1 MEGPARQ
8 ITILLAAAILLAVGL
23 RVTAQSRSRATQDV
37 ARDLVR
43 RTTAAPVLSTFED
56 VTAKSGINFRH
67 SFGEQKLSS
76 IMEATGSGCA
86 WIDYNNDG
94 LLDLYVVSGRYVD
107 GVTKFSKP
115 DGVDAT
121 NHLYRNNGD
130 GTFTDVTA
138 QAGVGGRGFGMGV
151 TVGDYDNDGY
161 EDIYV
166 TNWNSSI
173 LYHNNGNGTFT
184 DVTAKAGVENP
195 HFGAGA
201 TWLDYD
207 RDGKLDLYVGNYL
220 KFDPDARREFF
231 TAEGFP
237 GPLDYEGD
245 ADRLF
250 HNNGDGT
257 FTDVS
262 HQAGIDNPLGRA
274 MGLTAGDFDN
284 DGWPDIYIAN
294 DTMDSYFYHNN
305 HDGTFTNVAR
315 DVNVAFGANG
325 EATSAMNPIFGD
337 YDNDGWQ
344 DIFVSDMRYHRLFHN
359 PGAKGFWL
367 DTTVETGVAQVSG
380 QYVAWGNGF
389 FDYDNDGWKD
399 LFIVNGG
406 LHWLIPMEDSVL
418 HNNGNSTFTDVS
430 SGLGSYFKFKKVG
443 RGACF
448 ADYDND
454 GYMDG
459 FIVVLGGKGILL
471 HNNPPPVAVRNH
483 WLTLKLVGTKSNR
496 DGFGARLE
504 AIAGD
509 LHQYIEATA
518 ENGYLSQGDPRP
530 HFGLGKHTEV
540 DKLIIHWPSGI
551 DQQFEHL
558 KADQFLTV
566 KEPSDTP
573 EQSGGKRR

>member
-1 MEGPARQ
+1 MTLSLRQ
-8 ITILLAAAILLAVGL
+8 LIFAALVASLFWTELQAP
-23 RVTAQSRSRATQDV
+23 AQSPAPKTPPASS
-37 ARDLVR
+37 LV
-43 RTTAAPVLSTFED
+43 TYED
-56 VTAKSGINFRH
+56 VTEKAGIHFKH

-94 LLDLYVVSGRYVD
+94 LLDLYVVSGRYID
-107 GVTKFSKP
+107 GVTRFSKP
-115 DGVDAT
+115 EGADAT

-138 QAGVGGRGFGMGV
+138 QAGVAGKGFGMGV

-161 EDIYV
+161 EDMYV

-184 DVTAKAGVENP
+184 DVTAKAGVDNP
-195 HFGAGA
+195 HFGTGA
-201 TWLDYD
+201 AWVDYD
-207 RDGKLDLYVGNYL
+207 RDGKLDLFVGNYL
-220 KFDPDARREFF
+220 KFDSNAKREYF
-231 TAEGFP
+231 TAEAFP

-262 HQAGIDNPLGRA
+262 HKAGIDNPLGRA
-274 MGLTAGDFDN
+274 MGLTMGDFDN

-294 DTMDSYFYHNN
+294 DTMESYMYRNN
-305 HDGTFTNVAR
+305 HDGTFTNIAP
-315 DVNVAFGANG
+315 DVNTAFGANG

-344 DIFVSDMRYHRLFHN
+344 DLFVSDMRYHRLFHN
-359 PGAKGFWL
+359 PGPKGFWL
-367 DTTVETGVAQVSG
+367 DTTVETGVAAVSG
-380 QYVAWGNGF
+380 QYVAWGDGF
-389 FDYDNDGWKD
+389 YDYDNDGWKD

-406 LHWLIPMEDSVL
+406 LHWLIPMEDSL
-418 HNNGNSTFTDVS
+418 LRNNGDSTFTDTS
-430 SGLGSYFKFKKVG
+430 SLAGDYFKVKKVG

-448 ADYDND
+448 GDYDND
-454 GYMDG
+454 GYMDV

-471 HNNPPPVAVRNH
+471 HAKPPASGPRNH
-483 WLTLKLVGTKSNR
+483 WLTVKLVGTRSNR

-504 AIAGD
+504 AIAGNS
-509 LHQYIEATA
+509 HQYVDAQS

-530 HFGLGKHTEV
+530 HFGLGPHAEV
-540 DKLIIHWPSGI
+540 DKLIIHWPSGTE
-551 DQQFEHL
+551 QVLEHV

-566 KEPSDTP
+566 KEP
-573 EQSGGKRR
+573 

>member
-1 MEGPARQ
+1 
-8 ITILLAAAILLAVGL
+8 
-23 RVTAQSRSRATQDV
+23 
-37 ARDLVR
+37 
-43 RTTAAPVLSTFED
+43 
-56 VTAKSGINFRH
+56 
-67 SFGEQKLSS
+67 
-76 IMEATGSGCA
+76 MEATGSGCA

-138 QAGVGGRGFGMGV
+138 QAGVGGKGFGMGV

-166 TNWNSSI
+166 SNWGSSI
-173 LYHNNGNGTFT
+173 LYHNNGDGTFT

-195 HFGAGA
+195 HFGTGA

-207 RDGKLDLYVGNYL
+207 RDGKLDLFVGNYL
-220 KFDPDARREFF
+220 KFDPNAKREYFSADA
-231 TAEGFP
+231 FP

-262 HQAGIDNPLGRA
+262 HKAGIDNPLGRA
-274 MGLTAGDFDN
+274 MGLTAGDYDN

-294 DTMDSYFYHNN
+294 DTMDSYLYHNN
-305 HDGTFTNVAR
+305 HDGTFTNVAQ

-367 DTTVETGVAQVSG
+367 DSTVETGVAQVSG
-380 QYVAWGNGF
+380 QYVAWGDGF
-389 FDYDNDGWKD
+389 FDFDNDGWKD

-418 HNNGNSTFTDVS
+418 RNNGNSTFTDVS
-430 SGLGSYFKFKKVG
+430 SELGSYFKFKKVG

-454 GYMDG
+454 GYIDA
-459 FIVVLGGKGILL
+459 FIMVLGGKGILL
-471 HNNPPPVAVRNH
+471 HNNPPPVGMRNH
-483 WLTLKLVGTKSNR
+483 WLTIKLIGTKSNR

-504 AIAGD
+504 ALAGD
-509 LHQYIEATA
+509 LHQYIEATS

-540 DKLIIHWPSGI
+540 DKLIIRWPSGI
-551 DQQFEHL
+551 DQEIDHV

-566 KEPSDTP
+566 KEPSEAP
-573 EQSGGKRR
+573 GGLGGKAR